1 VYSLKLDVVVPTY
14 NRSQLLRRTISS
26 LLVAPIP
33 EGLEVTILVLD
44 NNSKD
49 DTEQVVR
56 EMQAEST
63 RPIVY
68 VRERNQGL
76 SHARNGGIRAG
87 DGDLVGFID
96 DDEEIDKNWYGVIA
110 REFSDEALEYIGG
123 PYLPNCSLPMP
134 AWLPQGY
141 NAVIGVIEPKPRTRM
156 GPPFPGNL
164 QGGNAV
170 LRRSVFE
177 KVGVYSVKLG
187 RSGKGLLSE
196 EDAEFYRR
204 LVKAGLYGL
213 HVPDLIIY
221 HYIPADRLTRKY
233 HRRWCYWRGIS
244 QGLADAEMKEPV
256 RYVFGVPRYRI
267 RKALGGLLSFPKNL
281 LSKRGLSRAFTGELA
296 VWDLLGFI
304 YGKYFIRI
312 DKYYAKQ

>member
-1 VYSLKLDVVVPTY
+1 MKLDVVVPTY
-14 NRSQLLRRTISS
+14 NRSKLLRRTIGS
-26 LLVAPIP
+26 LLAARVPS
-33 EGLEVTILVLD
+33 GLEVTILVID

-49 DTEQVVR
+49 DTEEVVR
-56 EMQAEST
+56 EMQSDASL
-63 RPIVY
+63 PVIY

-76 SHARNGGIRAG
+76 SHARNRGIEEG
-87 DGDLVGFID
+87 KGDLIGFID
-96 DDEEIDKNWYGVIA
+96 DDEEIDGEWYVVIA
-110 REFSDEALEYIGG
+110 REFSDAALEYIGG

-141 NAVIGVIEPKPRTRM
+141 NAVIGVIEPKARTRM

-170 LRRSVFE
+170 LRRRVFE
-177 KVGVYSVKLG
+177 SVGGYSVKLG

-221 HYIPADRLTRKY
+221 HYIPAERLTRKY
-233 HRRWCYWRGIS
+233 YRRWCYWRGIS
-244 QGLADAEMKEPV
+244 QGLADSDLKEPV
-256 RYVFGVPRYRI
+256 PYALGVPRYRI
-267 RKALGGLLSFPKNL
+267 RKALTGLLSYPRNL
-281 LSKRGLSRAFTGELA
+281 VSKSGLSRAFSGELA
-296 VWDLLGFI
+296 IWDLLGFI

-312 DKYYAKQ
+312 DRYYAKQ

>member
-1 VYSLKLDVVVPTY
+1 MKLDVVVPTY
-14 NRSQLLRRTISS
+14 NRSLLLRRTISS
-26 LLVAPIP
+26 LMTAPVP
-33 EGLEVTILVLD
+33 EGLEVTILIID

-49 DTEQVVR
+49 NTEQVVR
-56 EMQAEST
+56 EMQTEAT
-63 RPIVY
+63 RPLVY
-68 VRERNQGL
+68 IRERNQGL
-76 SHARNGGIRAG
+76 SHARNGGIQAGAG
-87 DGDLVGFID
+87 DLIGFID
-96 DDEEIDKNWYGVIA
+96 DDEEVDKDWYKVIA
-110 REFSDEALEYIGG
+110 REFSDEALQYIGG
-123 PYLPNCSLPMP
+123 PYLANCSLPMP
-134 AWLPQGY
+134 SWLPQGY

-170 LRRSVFE
+170 LRRGVFE
-177 KVGVYSVKLG
+177 KVGLYSVKLG

-213 HVPDLIIY
+213 HVPDLLIY

-244 QGLADAEMKEPV
+244 QGLADAELKEAVP
-256 RYVFGVPRYRI
+256 YAFGVPRYRI
-267 RKALGGLLSFPKNL
+267 RKALGGILSYPKNL
-281 LSKRGLSRAFTGELA
+281 LSKRGLSRAFSGELA
-296 VWDLLGFI
+296 IWDLLGFI

-312 DKYYAKQ
+312 EKYYAKQ